1 MTIITAP
8 DGYKYTQ
15 AASVELMRRVVAK
28 TVYLSSAE
36 NDNAW
41 TLVPDHE
48 ADAILAQQRS
58 DAEMR
63 KRENNII

>member
-15 AASVELMRRVVAK
+15 SASVELMRRVVAK

-36 NDNAW
+36 DNTAW
-41 TLVPDHE
+41 TLIPDHE
-48 ADAILAQQRS
+48 ADAILAQQQS
-58 DAEMR
+58 TAEMR
-63 KRENNII
+63 KRDNNII